1 MNTTKMT
8 LGVSLVLNEMVEK
21 LLFTVKE
28 VDGKRVVVD
37 RELPFRLRYR
47 LNRNRQLLEKDATYF
62 DRQRLI
68 LLAKYGEPTED
79 EQNVVIKEE
88 YQEDYKKAISDL
100 IDSTVEHNLMALEPE
115 DLALINDTDIN
126 VSPDAMTI
134 FIGYMTNDPSLHEEL
149 NTSVNLISPQKN
161 VETTEPSEE
170 KKIITTTKKSRK
182 KKKEENANE

>member
-21 LLFTVKE
+21 LLFTVKDI
-28 VDGKRVVVD
+28 DGKKVVVD

-47 LNRNRQLLEKDATYF
+47 LNRNRQLLEKDGLYF

-68 LLAKYGEPTED
+68 LMAKYGEPTED
-79 EQNVVIKEE
+79 EQNVIIKEE

-100 IDSTVEHNLMALEPE
+100 IDSTVEHNLMVLEPE
-115 DLALINDTDIN
+115 DIALINDTDIN

-134 FIGYMTNDPSLHEEL
+134 FISYMTNDPSLQEEL
-149 NTSVNLISPQKN
+149 NSTVNLITPQKKTN
-161 VETTEPSEE
+161 DATEE
-170 KKIITTTKKSRK
+170 KKIITTTKKPRK
-182 KKKEENANE
+182 KKKEENAE